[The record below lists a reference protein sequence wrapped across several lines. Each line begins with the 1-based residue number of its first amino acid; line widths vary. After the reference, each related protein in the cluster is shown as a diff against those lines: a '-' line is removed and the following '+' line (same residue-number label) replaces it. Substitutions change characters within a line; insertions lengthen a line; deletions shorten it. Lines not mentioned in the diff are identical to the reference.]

1 MKVIDLYLWNL
12 ENIGYYDIATIGWV
26 IAEAQKEDNSF
37 SKIVTEKQKDNSFL
51 QYDIVICTEMRNPLI
66 VKIGNLVH
74 IFPDD
79 NRVLLGTEKPFI
91 YEEYPG
97 LISNKMIYEGYRAI
111 TRKKMITYL
120 KHSRNES
127 EAERLLLESFLLG
140 PGRQMVTFRTEDESL
155 GAYMGSDEVVIAS
168 RIEPYSRVLKD
179 SMKLYQ
185 EEMNRMR
192 REVLAQLKI

>member
-51 QYDIVICTEMRNPLI
+51 QYDIVISTEMSNPLI

-74 IFPDD
+74 IFPD
-79 NRVLLGTEKPFI
+79 NRFSLGTEKPFI

-97 LISNKMIYEGYRAI
+97 LASNKMIFEGYRAI
-111 TRKKMITYL
+111 TRKMMITYL
-120 KHSRNES
+120 SQSRNEA
-127 EAERLLLESFLLG
+127 EAARNLLKSFLVG
-140 PGRQMVTFRTEDESL
+140 PRRQMVTFRTEDGSL

-168 RIEPYSRVLKD
+168 RIEPYSIVLKD
-179 SMKLYQ
+179 SMKLYH

-192 REVLAQLKI
+192 REVLAQVKI